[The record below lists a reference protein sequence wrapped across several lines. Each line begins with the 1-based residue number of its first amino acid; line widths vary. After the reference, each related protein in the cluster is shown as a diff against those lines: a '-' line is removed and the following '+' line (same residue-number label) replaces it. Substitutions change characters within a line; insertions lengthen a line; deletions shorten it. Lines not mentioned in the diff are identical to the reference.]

1 MDKRLLQILSGGLG
15 HFWVLR
21 GPSIGELDDDDAR
34 SGFIR
39 RVGDAVEIHTLND
52 DSTAAMFQS
61 QKEEIPEGFM
71 AVTEHSGAM
80 LLDLFGRSSSF
91 NIGGSRASVTRFKGQ
106 TLIVHPGIVD
116 ASSTRLNSVSGYF
129 RGNAILSWADFDAI
143 ERTFTT
149 DAQNRLQS
157 AEIKLK
163 PTNERKIN
171 LTPSTELCL
180 NAHWEFADDDDLQ
193 HVVRTSLEVIL
204 SSSRLVE
211 FRSLLLPLLRCQEL
225 LSIAFGG
232 LLRVHGGR
240 AGFEGAKDRGHLWNA
255 QLMPESS
262 PPRVPVAAVNA
273 RPLFHLSDIK
283 GLDGVARWIR
293 LCRKHPRAVSPIV
306 NLYRL
311 GPGSDAARLLEVA
324 AAIEYW
330 VASHRRTG
338 GWTQKGNN
346 FAEAVAIHVGE
357 SFDDWCGDR
366 KKWAKEFWAHYNGLK
381 HNPAFNPDPL
391 AVKALQESGYL
402 VLVADLLN
410 RIGES
415 KKPARRIFDGYH
427 YENEKRWVR
436 EILGT

>member
-157 AEIKLK
+157 AEIK
-163 PTNERKIN
+163 
-171 LTPSTELCL
+171 
-180 NAHWEFADDDDLQ
+180 
-193 HVVRTSLEVIL
+193 
-204 SSSRLVE
+204 
-211 FRSLLLPLLRCQEL
+211 
-225 LSIAFGG
+225 
-232 LLRVHGGR
+232 
-240 AGFEGAKDRGHLWNA
+240 
-255 QLMPESS
+255 
-262 PPRVPVAAVNA
+262 
-273 RPLFHLSDIK
+273 
-283 GLDGVARWIR
+283 
-293 LCRKHPRAVSPIV
+293 
-306 NLYRL
+306 
-311 GPGSDAARLLEVA
+311 
-324 AAIEYW
+324 
-330 VASHRRTG
+330 
-338 GWTQKGNN
+338 
-346 FAEAVAIHVGE
+346 
-357 SFDDWCGDR
+357 
-366 KKWAKEFWAHYNGLK
+366 
-381 HNPAFNPDPL
+381 
-391 AVKALQESGYL
+391 
-402 VLVADLLN
+402 
-410 RIGES
+410 
-415 KKPARRIFDGYH
+415 
-427 YENEKRWVR
+427 
-436 EILGT
+436 